1 MSLIICNNL
10 FGRFFEIFISRK
22 RWKNTRDFIVARFV
36 PWKDLPKWKINL
48 RLAIFFNRIP
58 RRKLCDSQGLILRTR
73 QSRLLL
79 NDLLAWSRSVA
90 FARHRDI
97 PLSLI
102 SVEYSR
108 VRASKIE
115 SVIVLEL
122 SSPFLSPLPS
132 PPPTILRGW
141 PALTSVPRDPSVYIN
156 LPVKL
161 TCSRSRGKAGSESTS
176 SSSFFSP
183 SSFCSFVTFEK
194 VWSSPDLSTLF
205 SLSFS
210 RSTNR
215 SIHLRRICNRE
226 PISRDRF

>member
-1 MSLIICNNL
+1 MDELGNL
-10 FGRFFEIFISRK
+10 QQSFRKIFRNIYFQKTLEEYTRFYRCTFCPVKGFIQMENKCTS
-22 RWKNTRDFIVARFV
+22 T
-36 PWKDLPKWKINL
+36 
-48 RLAIFFNRIP
+48 IFFNR

-90 FARHRDI
+90 LARHKDI

-161 TCSRSRGKAGSESTS
+161 TY
-176 SSSFFSP
+176 
-183 SSFCSFVTFEK
+183 
-194 VWSSPDLSTLF
+194 L
-205 SLSFS
+205 
-210 RSTNR
+210 
-215 SIHLRRICNRE
+215 
-226 PISRDRF
+226 

>member
-1 MSLIICNNL
+1 MDELDNL
-10 FGRFFEIFISRK
+10 QQSFRKIFRNIYFQK
-22 RWKNTRDFIVARFV
+22 TLEEYARFYRCTFCPV
-36 PWKDLPKWKINL
+36 KGFTQMENKFTST
-48 RLAIFFNRIP
+48 IFFNRIL

-90 FARHRDI
+90 LARHRDI

-161 TCSRSRGKAGSESTS
+161 TY
-176 SSSFFSP
+176 
-183 SSFCSFVTFEK
+183 
-194 VWSSPDLSTLF
+194 L
-205 SLSFS
+205 
-210 RSTNR
+210 
-215 SIHLRRICNRE
+215 
-226 PISRDRF
+226 